1 MCKARVF
8 GLTLIA
14 SIVGLSMFG
23 VSAQTPPKQVA
34 LPLSLP
40 QAAYYSQHP
49 QELQQQVE
57 RLSQA
62 AQQFAPGK
70 PLAPGATPSA
80 GTWTTLTNSPGV
92 AVQNPLLM
100 TDGTVIATS
109 ACTGNWYKLT
119 PDNTGSYV
127 NGTWTQ
133 IASLPSG
140 YAPLFFGSGVL
151 PDGRVIVEG
160 GEYNGS
166 GGSCGSEAWTTK
178 GAIYDPVAN
187 TWTSVNPPSGWTT
200 VGDAAGIVLDNG
212 TYMQSDCCNTSSLSG
227 LSALLNPNTLTW
239 TPTGSGKLDRWDEE
253 GMAKLQNGNV
263 LVVDAH
269 TNTSCSPNTSEIYNA
284 STGAFSATGNTVDQE
299 ADCSNPAN
307 SLSYELGPVLTRQDG
322 SAVVFPGVL
331 CSDLANTNC
340 ANQAGG
346 FVVIGHADLYN
357 VGAGTW
363 STLAT
368 MPRIGTAP
376 NNYYY
381 SLADAPAAV
390 LPDGNVLFA
399 ASPDYQAF
407 VNPTHYFEMSF
418 SSPGTITQVGD
429 TTDAP
434 NGGAFAQNFL
444 LLPTGQVLAVSQL
457 GNIQIYTPLAGNPQ
471 AGWGPV
477 ITLVPS
483 CVSPGGTYSA
493 AGTQLNGLTEGSYYG
508 DDVQSAVNF
517 PVVRIVNN
525 STSHVFYAKTFN
537 HSTRSIAPGA
547 TVSTAFTVAN
557 ATETGPSTLYDV
569 GAGIPSVGTPITVRS
584 TCASPLADTHDFNDD
599 GKSDI
604 AWRNTNG
611 DVAIWLMNG
620 TQVLS
625 SPDIGNVP
633 TSWSIVGQRQ
643 LNNSG
648 YADLIWRNTNGDVA
662 IWLMNGTQVLSASDI
677 GNVPTSWSIAGTSAY
692 NATNGYAELIWRNTG
707 SDVAIWQMNGTQVLS
722 ASDIGNVPTS
732 WSIVGTGD
740 FSGTGNT
747 DILWLDTAGDVAIWF
762 MNGTQVVSAS
772 VLGNVPT
779 SWTIVGTGDFNGD
792 GKTDILWRNA
802 NGDVAI
808 WLMNGTQA
816 ISAPDLG
823 NVPANWTIAETG
835 DFNGDGYS
843 DILWRD
849 AAGDVAIWFMNGT
862 QVVSA
867 PGIGNVPPSWTI
879 QGANAD

>member
-1 MCKARVF
+1 MYKARAF

-14 SIVGLSMFG
+14 CIVGLSMFG

-34 LPLSLP
+34 PPLSRP

-49 QELQQQVE
+49 QELQQLVE
-57 RLSQA
+57 RLSLA
-62 AQQFAPGK
+62 AQQFTPGK
-70 PLAPGATPSA
+70 SLAPGATPSP

-133 IASLPSG
+133 IASMPSG
-140 YAPLFFGSGVL
+140 YAPLFVGSGVL
-151 PDGRVIVEG
+151 PDGRVVVEG

-166 GGSCGSEAWTTK
+166 GGSCGSGAWTTK

-187 TWTSVNPPSGWTT
+187 AWTSVNPPSGWTH

-212 TYMQSDCCNTSSLSG
+212 TYMQSDCCDTSSLSG

-239 TPTGSGKLDRWDEE
+239 TATGPGKLDRWDEE

-284 STGAFSATGNTVDQE
+284 GTGTFSATGNTVDQE

-307 SLSYELGPVLTRQDG
+307 SLSFELGPVVTRQDG

-368 MPRIGTAP
+368 MPRIGIAP
-376 NNYYY
+376 TNYYY

-407 VNPTHYFEMSF
+407 VNPTHFFELSF
-418 SSPGTITQVGD
+418 SSPGNITQVGD

-434 NGGAFAQNFL
+434 NGGAFVQNFL

-471 AGWGPV
+471 AAWAPG

-483 CVSPGGTYSA
+483 CVSPGGTYFA

-508 DDVQSAVNF
+508 DDVQGAVNF
-517 PVVRIVNN
+517 PVIRIVNN
-525 STSHVFYAKTFN
+525 STGHVFYAKTFN

-547 TVSTAFTVAN
+547 AVSTEFTVAN

-569 GAGIPSVGTPITVRS
+569 GAGIPSVGTSVTVSSICS
-584 TCASPLADTHDFNDD
+584 TTATLADTHDFNGD

-604 AWRNTNG
+604 LWRDSGGDIGMWLMNGGQILQGAAFSAVATKWSIVGQRDFNG
-611 DVAIWLMNG
+611 DGKSDILWRDTVGDVGMWLMNG
-620 TQVLS
+620 TQIVQGGS
-625 SPDIGNVP
+625 FSAVP
-633 TSWSIVGQRQ
+633 LNWS
-643 LNNSG
+643 
-648 YADLIWRNTNGDVA
+648 VA
-662 IWLMNGTQVLSASDI
+662 
-677 GNVPTSWSIAGTSAY
+677 
-692 NATNGYAELIWRNTG
+692 
-707 SDVAIWQMNGTQVLS
+707 
-722 ASDIGNVPTS
+722 
-732 WSIVGTGD
+732 
-740 FSGTGNT
+740 
-747 DILWLDTAGDVAIWF
+747 
-762 MNGTQVVSAS
+762 
-772 VLGNVPT
+772 
-779 SWTIVGTGDFNGD
+779 GTGDFNGD
-792 GKTDILWRNA
+792 GKADILWIDNQGNVGIWFMNGTQILQGGVVGQLPPNWIIVGSDMKGDIFLRNSSS
-802 NGDVAI
+802 GDVGMWVMNGSQIAQSVDFGPVPLNWTVAGIGDFDGNGSFDLLWRDTAGDVGI
-808 WLMNGTQA
+808 WLMNGTS
-816 ISAPDLG
+816 IMSTKVLG
-823 NVPANWTIAETG
+823 NASTSWNIAETG
-835 DFNGDGYS
+835 DFNGDGRS
-843 DILWRD
+843 DILWVD
-849 AAGDVAIWFMNGT
+849 NTGNVASWFMNGT
-862 QVVSA
+862 SILSVVFY
-867 PGIGNVPPSWTI
+867 GNVGTNWTV
-879 QGANAD
+879 QSLGAD